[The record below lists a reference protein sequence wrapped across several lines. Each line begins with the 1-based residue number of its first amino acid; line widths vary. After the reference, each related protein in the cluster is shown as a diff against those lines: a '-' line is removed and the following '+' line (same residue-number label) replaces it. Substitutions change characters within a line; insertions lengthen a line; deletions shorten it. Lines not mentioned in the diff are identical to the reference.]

1 MGPIKKSAT
10 IKRRSCMKRIKQLSF
25 FSCLITLFLLS
36 SCATTVTTNVWR
48 DQSYGGAVKKV
59 LVMGISQKQGIQRFF
74 EDEFVRQLREKGT
87 DGIAGY
93 TVLPYDEKMT
103 KDFIAA
109 RARESGADAVLV
121 ARPLSREVQ
130 RTYVPGQ
137 VYAVPGS
144 YSRWGSYYGH
154 AYSPGYVVEDEYV
167 YIETNLYDVATE
179 KLIWSTQSETV
190 ILASD
195 QELIKSFISTMV
207 AQLSSDKL
215 IK

>member
-1 MGPIKKSAT
+1 M
-10 IKRRSCMKRIKQLSF
+10 
-25 FSCLITLFLLS
+25 
-36 SCATTVTTNVWR
+36 
-48 DQSYGGAVKKV
+48 
-59 LVMGISQKQGIQRFF
+59 LVMGISQKKGIQRFF
-74 EDEFVRQLREKGT
+74 EDEFVRQLRERGT
-87 DGIAGY
+87 DAVAGY
-93 TVLPYDEKMT
+93 TVLPYDEKMD

-109 RARESGADAVLV
+109 KARKSGADTVII
-121 ARPLSREVQ
+121 ARPLSREMQ

-137 VYAVPGS
+137 AYAVPGS

-179 KLIWSTQSETV
+179 KLIWSTQSETI

-207 AQLSSDKL
+207 AQLSSDRL